1 MKDYIHQTSLSLI
14 YLMGDFIFA
23 VISFCTILTLL
34 VAGFGLSICWIG
46 LPIVI
51 LLFNLVKYYT
61 QKEIEF
67 VDRFLPVDIRKPSFG
82 SYSSGGLVTRFKMYI
97 KDRELWRYIGFHLV
111 KLPITMVTLV
121 ISVFMVAFPLKL
133 LFAPFLYLVIPYRV
147 IIFRISNLFQAVQ
160 AAIVGAVL
168 GIIFSYLLNKVA
180 IKQGLFL
187 EKYL

>member
-1 MKDYIHQTSLSLI
+1 
-14 YLMGDFIFA
+14 
-23 VISFCTILTLL
+23 
-34 VAGFGLSICWIG
+34 
-46 LPIVI
+46 
-51 LLFNLVKYYT
+51 
-61 QKEIEF
+61 
-67 VDRFLPVDIRKPSFG
+67 
-82 SYSSGGLVTRFKMYI
+82 
-97 KDRELWRYIGFHLV
+97 
-111 KLPITMVTLV
+111 MVTLV